1 MPKFKVTLCQ
11 VVYQFAKVIVEAP
24 SREAAK
30 SSRLA
35 CCQLDNLDWGDD
47 WYGETTVDTVAGVS
61 DEEATEVLVD
71 EDGEAVTEKG
81 V

>member
-11 VVYQFAKVIVEAP
+11 VLYQFADVIVEAP
-24 SREAAK
+24 SLEAAK
-30 SSRLA
+30 MSKYA
-35 CCQLDNLDWGDD
+35 CYCWGDMDWGDD
-47 WYGETTVDTVAGVS
+47 EYGDSSVEGVAVVS